1 MRTFSKTLS
10 RLVAL
15 VVVVALA
22 VFAIANQLPLRVQFL
37 GQPFAANLWWVVA
50 GSALLGALFSL
61 VLLAPGRVAA
71 GWRNRS
77 LTHEHTHR
85 ELDSLRSEQAT
96 RAGWDQE
103 RAALLADNQRLQ
115 AGSDEGQSAPLSTT
129 GAVPR

>member
-77 LTHEHTHR
+77 LTHEQTHR
-85 ELDSLRSEQAT
+85 EHAT